1 MHRGKPC
8 EEGELRVVGREI
20 DAASLLF
27 LANMSS
33 ESPCRRLHQGPL
45 LYVDVSRFGLGRSQ
59 TLLSSGHSIIGSPRS
74 LVSGTSP
81 KKVNNNTRMLK
92 LTSVPEVEF
101 ETKLYTNIGRT
112 KNVSIGLLR
121 FAECQGAAQKMM
133 VSLASNEE
141 PRFARGDRIRQG
153 ANPARKRAPLMEVLE
168 VEGPTVLGIP
178 ATSRV
183 QQYSSTVTDNGRRKH
198 ILIAMHEAN
207 LQRNA
212 AKGNQSSL
220 YFASLTTCSI
230 LTSHPTFRSPFVSI
244 ARKAN
249 LLLRPE

>member
-1 MHRGKPC
+1 MVR
-8 EEGELRVVGREI
+8 
-20 DAASLLF
+20 
-27 LANMSS
+27 S
-33 ESPCRRLHQGPL
+33 E
-45 LYVDVSRFGLGRSQ
+45 

-81 KKVNNNTRMLK
+81 KKVNNNNTRMLK

-141 PRFARGDRIRQG
+141 PRFARGDRIRHG
-153 ANPARKRAPLMEVLE
+153 ANQARKRAPLMEVLE

-183 QQYSSTVTDNGRRKH
+183 QQYSTVTDNGRRKH

-230 LTSHPTFRSPFVSI
+230 LTSHLTSLSPFASI
-244 ARKAN
+244 ARTAN
-249 LLLRPE
+249 L